1 MLSLGRDCKQPLRSL
16 TRICENGKWKME
28 NCGACGAI
36 FILGNDFVTRAIR
49 PLLP

>member
-28 NCGACGAI
+28 NFGACGAI
-36 FILGNDFVTRAIR
+36 
-49 PLLP
+49 LLRVLKKIPKSKKG